1 MTNYLR
7 RQLLLFL
14 DYERKLDMKKRVIYS
29 CITLQKELEKTIEKI
44 GFAGKVNY
52 LNVELHSDPQKMHTT
67 LQRLIDENTEA
78 EEIVICVSG
87 CGKATC
93 DLRATTCAIAV
104 PRTMDC
110 IDVLLTG
117 SGIKRPD
124 GAIFITKSWMNFMKN
139 SSIDYARLVQER
151 GRAKA
156 ETFLKQLYHGFNDF
170 YIIDTGTYALQEVED
185 YIMPLVKLL
194 DGTLTRLP
202 GPYKVLEKLVS
213 GHYDESVISIAK
225 GGTLSIHEF
234 DGLRPCTIK
243 K

>member
-1 MTNYLR
+1 MA
-7 RQLLLFL
+7 
-14 DYERKLDMKKRVIYS
+14 KRLICS
-29 CITLQKELEKTIEKI
+29 CITLQKELEQTIAKI
-44 GFAGKVNY
+44 GFDGKVRY
-52 LNVELHSDPQKMHTT
+52 LDVALHSDPQKMHQT
-67 LQRLIDENTEA
+67 LQKIIDDNTEA
-78 EEIVICVSG
+78 EEIIICVSG

-93 DLRATTCAIAV
+93 DLQASTCNLAV

-139 SSIDYARLVQER
+139 SSIDYMKLVREQ
-151 GRAKA
+151 GKDAA
-156 ETFLKQLYHGFNDF
+156 EAYLKKLYHGFTDF
-170 YIIDTGTYALQEVED
+170 YIIDTGTYDLNEVEA

-194 DGTLTRLP
+194 EGTLTRLP

-213 GHYDESVISIAK
+213 GNYDESVIFIPK
-225 GGTLSIHEF
+225 GGMLSIHEF